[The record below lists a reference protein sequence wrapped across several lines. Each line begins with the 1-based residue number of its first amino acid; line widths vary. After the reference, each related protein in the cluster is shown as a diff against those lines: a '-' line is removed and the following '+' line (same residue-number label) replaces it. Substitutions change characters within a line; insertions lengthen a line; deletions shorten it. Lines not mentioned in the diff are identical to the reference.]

1 MSLPR
6 PKTKAAAGLSGGGF
20 PPPAVGADSGAVVT
34 VLAVASCIIDG
45 IRRDPGER
53 FEVAADRAEA
63 LASIGYVMPDALFA
77 LMRPEAAAMW
87 RTVGT
92 EREALLEQSLA
103 VSPELVDRL
112 WDGAG
117 RVLTPDGVPT
127 TVQPA
132 AGAATFRVLQLT
144 QYDPGSAV
152 YRYHSAANTVPG
164 VRSAFVRYGYSN
176 PHCHLRQWD
185 GELHR
190 QTVELLAMTAD
201 VIHCHM
207 DYRAL
212 HQDLRYVLRTNQRAA
227 ITYHGSVLPGNEAR
241 VFVDTAADQR
251 MRAIRFGA
259 RPYHQ
264 RYGVEHY
271 LPIPMPVADYA
282 ALAASEEARAV
293 RSAGTFRVAHSPTKR
308 AIKGTAEFLEA
319 VAAVQARG
327 IAIEPVLIEDMAHG
341 AALQLKATCHATF
354 DAFWLGMQGSGLEAA
369 AMGQAVLAGDA
380 DAAREAAALN
390 GGAVP
395 WTFCD
400 SGASLAVAL
409 ERLAT
414 DAAYYTK
421 ETARVGRYVKRV
433 HDYSV
438 VGAQYATILQAE
450 VLRGIAE
457 RC

>member
-1 MSLPR
+1 
-6 PKTKAAAGLSGGGF
+6 
-20 PPPAVGADSGAVVT
+20 
-34 VLAVASCIIDG
+34 LAVASCIIDG

-53 FEVAADRAEA
+53 FEVAADRADA
-63 LASIGYVMPDALFA
+63 LAAIGYVLPDALFEM
-77 LMRPEAAAMW
+77 MRPEAAAMW

-92 EREALLEQSLA
+92 EREALLETSLA

-112 WDGAG
+112 WNGEG

-127 TVQPA
+127 TVTPA
-132 AGAATFRVLQLT
+132 EGAATFRVLQLT

-164 VRSAFVRYGYSN
+164 VRSALVRYGYSN

-185 GELHR
+185 GEIHR

-212 HQDLRYVLRTNQRAA
+212 HHDLRYVLRTNQRAA
-227 ITYHGSVLPGNEAR
+227 ITYHGSVLPGDEAR
-241 VFVDTAADQR
+241 VFVDTAADRR
-251 MRAIRFGA
+251 MHAIRFGA
-259 RPYHQ
+259 RPYHG
-264 RYGVEHY
+264 RFGVEHY

-319 VAAVQARG
+319 VDQVRGRG
-327 IAIEPVLIEDMAHG
+327 IALEAVLIEDMEHG
-341 AALQLKATCHATF
+341 AALRLKATCHATF
-354 DAFWLGMQGSGLEAA
+354 DSFWLGMQGSGLEAA
-369 AMGQAVLAGDA
+369 AMGQPVLAGDA
-380 DAAREAAALN
+380 EAAKEAAALN
-390 GGAVP
+390 AGVIP

-400 SGASLAVAL
+400 SAASLAAAL

-414 DAAYYTK
+414 EPAYYTK

-433 HDYSV
+433 HDYSA
-438 VGAQYATILQAE
+438 VGAHYATILQAE
-450 VLRGIAE
+450 VSRGIAD
-457 RC
+457 RF